1 MHPITPVLS
10 FIQRAL
16 FRSERVKQESAAVVL
31 GLFIVW
37 SCLRQHRSIRAFL
50 EDQR

>member
-1 MHPITPVLS
+1 MHPFAPVLS
-10 FIQRAL
+10 FIQRTL
-16 FRSERVKQESAAVVL
+16 FRSERIKEESAAVML

-50 EDQR
+50 DQR